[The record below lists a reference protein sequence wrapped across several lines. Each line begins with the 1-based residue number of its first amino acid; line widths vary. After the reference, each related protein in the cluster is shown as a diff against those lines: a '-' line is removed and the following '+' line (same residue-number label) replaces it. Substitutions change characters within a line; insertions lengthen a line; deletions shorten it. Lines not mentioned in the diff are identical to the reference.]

1 MVFYTR
7 IRGKVIDE
15 KVSSKGKRYL
25 KVYNGSNLINVFVDK
40 ESLYSVGDEV
50 DIDCV
55 LYTNDVYITEF
66 KG

>member
-7 IRGKVIDE
+7 IKGKVIDE

-40 ESLYSVGDEV
+40 DSYYNVGDEV
-50 DIDCV
+50 EIDCV
-55 LYTNDVYITEF
+55 LYAKDVYVSEYVS
-66 KG
+66 

>member
-7 IRGKVIDE
+7 IKGKVIDE
-15 KVSSKGKRYL
+15 KVSKKGRRYL
-25 KVYNGSNLINVFVDK
+25 KVYDGNNLVNVFVEKD
-40 ESLYSVGDEV
+40 SLYSVGDEV
-50 DIDCV
+50 DINCV